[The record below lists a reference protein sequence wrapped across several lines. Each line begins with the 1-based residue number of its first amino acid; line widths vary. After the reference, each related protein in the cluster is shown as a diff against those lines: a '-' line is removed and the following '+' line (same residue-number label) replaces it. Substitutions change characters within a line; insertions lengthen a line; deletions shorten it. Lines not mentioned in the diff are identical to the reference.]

1 MHRRSTSALKE
12 AKDLQPIL
20 KEKIEENKASIEVPN
35 VLQYKNDQLNNSEA
49 VVTPQTLKQSPKNS
63 VSTIN

>member
-49 VVTPQTLKQSPKNS
+49 VVTP
-63 VSTIN
+63 